1 MFSSKQVDSS
11 NLLISKERRRS
22 FVKSNT
28 QTCEQ
33 NNFKI
38 FEDEISQKKDKPSS
52 FKLFLSFLD

>member
-52 FKLFLSFLD
+52 FKLF

>member
-28 QTCEQ
+28 QNCEQ
-33 NNFKI
+33 NILKI
-38 FEDEISQKKDKPSS
+38 FEDE
-52 FKLFLSFLD
+52 